1 MENLTNEEKDYY
13 ELLVDL
19 LDNGEIS
26 DSERNI
32 LNKRKEKIFNIRQSS
47 KRDWRVRKTRAT
59 SKFKTSKRFGN
70 ELLWTNIR
78 FYGKW
83 HCIRKQQ
90 KNIK

>member
-47 KRDWRVRKTRAT
+47 KRD
-59 SKFKTSKRFGN
+59 
-70 ELLWTNIR
+70 
-78 FYGKW
+78 
-83 HCIRKQQ
+83 
-90 KNIK
+90 

>member
-32 LNKRKEKIFNIRQSS
+32 
-47 KRDWRVRKTRAT
+47 
-59 SKFKTSKRFGN
+59 
-70 ELLWTNIR
+70 
-78 FYGKW
+78 
-83 HCIRKQQ
+83 
-90 KNIK
+90 

>member
-32 LNKRKEKIFNIRQSS
+32 LNKRKEKYSISDR
-47 KRDWRVRKTRAT
+47 RA
-59 SKFKTSKRFGN
+59 S
-70 ELLWTNIR
+70 EI
-78 FYGKW
+78 
-83 HCIRKQQ
+83 
-90 KNIK
+90 

>member
-32 LNKRKEKIFNIRQSS
+32 LNK
-47 KRDWRVRKTRAT
+47 
-59 SKFKTSKRFGN
+59 
-70 ELLWTNIR
+70 
-78 FYGKW
+78 
-83 HCIRKQQ
+83 
-90 KNIK
+90 